1 MSKVVHPKPVWGWS
15 VVLLSTLLLSPTA
28 GVVALRALAQA
39 YAASLTD
46 ALPQSGQSSAS
57 PRRADDAWVRRAR
70 NQGPLLSLRLDT
82 HPDTVAIL
90 WPSQTVLLVP
100 DDAPVLHAPSDAPP
114 LISSVRA
121 ATPSRAPPF
130 VSFA

>member
-28 GVVALRALAQA
+28 GAAALHALAQA

-46 ALPQSGQSSAS
+46 ALPQRGSSAVPA
-57 PRRADDAWVRRAR
+57 PRRVEDEWALRAR
-70 NQGPLLSLRLDT
+70 SQRPLSLRLDT

-90 WPSQTVLLVP
+90 LPSQTVLLIP
-100 DDAPVLHAPSDAPP
+100 DDAPVLHAPSDDPAP
-114 LISSVRA
+114 ISCPRA

-130 VSFA
+130 ASFA